1 LRYALKTNNWNNY
14 NATFWHTDG
23 ISPEMQSTLETL
35 KEHHDEIKN
44 TFNYPYSNG
53 PLEGTNNK
61 IKAIKRAGFG
71 YKSFRKFRMRV
82 LYTLHIKTK
91 KVLITK

>member
-1 LRYALKTNNWNNY
+1 
-14 NATFWHTDG
+14 
-23 ISPEMQSTLETL
+23 L

-44 TFNYPYSNG
+44 TFNYPYTNG

-71 YKSFRKFRMRV
+71 YKSFRKFRVRV